1 MRTIVAITALTCAC
15 AALAAAAAGCSGK
28 DGSEPAGN
36 KPTLSSIPGHDSLA
50 QDTAPKEGPRV
61 VPPEAYLRS
70 YLEIFGDGQPLKVQA
85 DAKTKI
91 NNKDPLLF
99 DTWADYLAL
108 LGLPDYANDI
118 PRGVQTNALM
128 LSTFE
133 RLGVALCDRA
143 VEKDLKADPAV
154 PVESR
159 RVFSFEV
166 PADAIDQAAFAERFD
181 VLHRTFLGYPAAIA
195 TTDRTA
201 KFWKLYS
208 DAVTKYA
215 AMDAPATRFTP
226 AEAGW
231 ASVCYGLV
239 RHPEFHL
246 Y

>member
-1 MRTIVAITALTCAC
+1 MRSIVAITALAC
-15 AALAAAAAGCSGK
+15 AGLAAAAGCSK
-28 DGSEPAGN
+28 EVPEPPAS
-36 KPTLSSIPGHDSLA
+36 KPTLSSIPGHDSVS
-50 QDTAPKEGPRV
+50 QDTAPKEGPRT

-85 DAKTKI
+85 DAKTKV
-91 NNKDPLLF
+91 NNKDPALF
-99 DTWADYLAL
+99 DTWGDYLAL

-118 PRGVQTNALM
+118 PRTTQTNALM

-159 RVFSFEV
+159 RVFAFEV
-166 PADAIDQAAFAERFD
+166 PADPIDQAGFTERFD
-181 VLHRTFLGYPAAIA
+181 VLHRTFLGYPAALA

-208 DAVTKYA
+208 DAVTKYS
-215 AMDAPATRFTP
+215 AMDAPPTRLTP

>member
-1 MRTIVAITALTCAC
+1 VRPIVVIA
-15 AALAAAAAGCSGK
+15 AALAGLFAAAAGCSK
-28 DGSEPAGN
+28 DTSAPVPEGA
-36 KPTLSSIPGHDSLA
+36 TLSQIPGHDSLA
-50 QDTAPKEGPRV
+50 QDTAPKEGPRM

-70 YLEIFGDGQPLKVQA
+70 YLEIFGSAQPIDAQT

-91 NNKDPLLF
+91 NNKDMQLF
-99 DTWADYLAL
+99 DTWGDYLAL

-118 PRGVQTNALM
+118 PRTTQTNALM

-143 VEKDLKADPAV
+143 VEKDLKASPAV

-159 RVFSFEV
+159 RVFAFEV
-166 PADAIDQAAFAERFD
+166 PAEAIDEKGFADRFD
-181 VLHRTFLGYPAAIA
+181 VLHRTFLGYPAALA
-195 TTDRTA
+195 TTDRTT
-201 KFWKLYS
+201 KFYKLYQ
-208 DAVTKYA
+208 DAVTKYS

>member
-1 MRTIVAITALTCAC
+1 VRPIVVIAAALVGL
-15 AALAAAAAGCSGK
+15 ALAAGCTK
-28 DGSEPAGN
+28 DTSTPAPEGA
-36 KPTLSSIPGHDSLA
+36 TLSTIPGHDSLA
-50 QDTAPKEGPRV
+50 QDTAPKEGPRM

-70 YLEIFGDGQPLKVQA
+70 YLEIFGSAQPIDVQM

-99 DTWADYLAL
+99 DTWGDYLAL

-118 PRGVQTNALM
+118 PRTTQTNALM

-143 VEKDLKADPAV
+143 VEKDLKASPVV

-159 RVFSFEV
+159 RVFAFDV
-166 PADAIDQAAFAERFD
+166 PADAIDEKGFTGRFD
-181 VLHRTFLGYPAAIA
+181 VLHRTFLGYPAALA

-201 KFWKLYS
+201 RFFKLYQ
-208 DAVTKYA
+208 DAVAKYSA
-215 AMDAPATRFTP
+215 TDAPATRFTP